1 MPVLLRQLVFF
12 VSVCVSHGIIA
23 QVEYLDIQHK
33 VLESSERA
41 IYMRD
46 VKPNSD
52 GSFACVIKYITEE
65 TFMIGRYLDR
75 ELTIPDGEFQYFYA
89 NGVKESEGK
98 FKNGYKV
105 GTWKRWN
112 FEGIPKPDRY
122 YAEEDF
128 VKTNRASSP
137 AKFPGG
143 NAAIQKHIN
152 QNLTYPEE
160 AKNKKLE
167 GTVVV
172 TFSVDV
178 TGKVKDAKVSTS
190 VHYTLDEEA
199 LRCISGLP
207 DWEPAMR
214 EGRPVESSYI
224 MPVVFKLPSQGK

>member
-1 MPVLLRQLVFF
+1 MSFFLRFIVLVFLSLQTF
-12 VSVCVSHGIIA
+12 VLSA

-33 VLESSERA
+33 VLESSEKA
-41 IYMRD
+41 IYMRT

-75 ELTIPDGEFQYFYA
+75 ELTMPDGDFQYFYA

-98 FKNGYKV
+98 FKNGFKV

-112 FEGIPKPDRY
+112 FEGIAKPDRY

-143 NAAIQKHIN
+143 NAAIQKFIN
-152 QNLTYPEE
+152 ENLIYPDE
-160 AKNKKLE
+160 AKSKKLE

-178 TGKVKDAKVSTS
+178 LGKVKDTKVSTS

-199 LRCISGLP
+199 VRCIASLP
-207 DWEPAMR
+207 EWDPATR

-224 MPVVFKLPSQGK
+224 MPVVFKLPQGK

>member
-1 MPVLLRQLVFF
+1 MQDFLRWIILLFWLLTA
-12 VSVCVSHGIIA
+12 GILSA
-23 QVEYLDIQHK
+23 QIEYLDIQHK
-33 VLESSERA
+33 VLESSEKA
-41 IYMRD
+41 IYMRE

-52 GSFACVIKYITEE
+52 GSFACTIKYITEE

-75 ELTIPDGEFQYFYA
+75 ELTLPDGDFQYFYA

-98 FKNGYKV
+98 FKNGFKV

-112 FEGIPKPDRY
+112 FEGIAKPDRY

-143 NAAIQKHIN
+143 NTAIQKFIN
-152 QNLTYPEE
+152 ENLKYPEE
-160 AKNKKLE
+160 AKSRKLE

-172 TFSVDV
+172 TFSVDSM
-178 TGKVKDAKVSTS
+178 GKVKDTKVSSS

-199 LRCISGLP
+199 VRCIASLP
-207 DWEPAMR
+207 EWEPASR
-214 EGRPVESSYI
+214 DGRPVESSYI
-224 MPVVFKLPSQGK
+224 MPVVFKLPQGK

>member
-1 MPVLLRQLVFF
+1 MPHFLR
-12 VSVCVSHGIIA
+12 SIILSILSMKSICLSA

-33 VLESSERA
+33 LLESSEKA
-41 IYMRD
+41 IYMRE

-52 GSFACVIKYITEE
+52 GSFACKIKYITEE

-75 ELTIPDGEFQYFYA
+75 ELTLPDGDFQYFYA

-98 FKNGYKV
+98 FKNGFKV

-112 FEGIPKPDRY
+112 FEGIAKPDRY

-143 NAAIQKHIN
+143 NSAIQKFIN
-152 QNLTYPEE
+152 ENLRYPEE
-160 AKNKKLE
+160 AKSKKLE
-167 GTVVV
+167 GTVIV
-172 TFSVDV
+172 TFSVDIS
-178 TGKVKDAKVSTS
+178 GKVKDSKVSS
-190 VHYTLDEEA
+190 SIHYTLDEEA
-199 LRCISGLP
+199 MRCIASLP
-207 DWEPAMR
+207 EWEPATR

-224 MPVVFKLPSQGK
+224 MPVVFKLPQGK

>member
-1 MPVLLRQLVFF
+1 MKDFSRWIILSFWLLTA
-12 VSVCVSHGIIA
+12 GILSA
-23 QVEYLDIQHK
+23 QIEYLDIQHK
-33 VLESSERA
+33 VLESSEKA
-41 IYMRD
+41 IYMRE

-52 GSFACVIKYITEE
+52 GSFACTIKYITEE

-75 ELTIPDGEFQYFYA
+75 ELTLPDGDFQYFYA

-98 FKNGYKV
+98 FKNGFKV

-112 FEGIPKPDRY
+112 FEGIAKPDRY

-143 NAAIQKHIN
+143 NAAIQKFIN
-152 QNLTYPEE
+152 ENLKYPEE
-160 AKNKKLE
+160 AKSRKLE

-172 TFSVDV
+172 TFSVDSM
-178 TGKVKDAKVSTS
+178 GKVKDTKVSSS

-199 LRCISGLP
+199 VRCIASLP
-207 DWEPAMR
+207 EWEPASR
-214 EGRPVESSYI
+214 DGRPVESSYI
-224 MPVVFKLPSQGK
+224 MPVVFKLPQGK